1 MRLLFPLCLCVALL
15 SGCGG
20 NARSI
25 QKTRTEV
32 EKNGDEVAE
41 KSRQFTTGA
50 FESLRYAPTNKPT
63 DLAKTLLM
71 WDQQLEG
78 LPLTRIDVEALLAD
92 NRAARQ
98 ALTNNFHEVQQ
109 LILDRDRL
117 ATELNEKQEKLLHLG
132 ALYEEERNRNIV
144 KRVWRWSVATFGI
157 GGIIAL
163 MFFVPALIPI
173 FTRVIGWIVSMFP
186 KLAGFFGVVLTKSF
200 DSVVKGIQTGKKKI
214 DANKGVTTM
223 PTPEPT
229 VVLGDELSKATDK
242 SDRNLIDARKEVLA
256 NDGEIPPIAKVI
268 G

>member
-1 MRLLFPLCLCVALL
+1 MRLFLCFALVLLAGCSGKARGIFKAKAAVAE
-15 SGCGG
+15 
-20 NARSI
+20 NHEDI
-25 QKTRTEV
+25 
-32 EKNGDEVAE
+32 AE
-41 KSRQFTTGA
+41 KSRQYTTGA
-50 FESLRYAPTNKPT
+50 LDSLRYAPTNKPT
-63 DLAKTLLM
+63 NLAKTLLT

-78 LPLTRIDVEALLAD
+78 VPLTRLDVEAILAD
-92 NRAARQ
+92 NRASIR
-98 ALTNNFHEVQQ
+98 ALSNSFAEVQQ
-109 LILDRDRL
+109 LILDRERL
-117 ATELNEKQEKLLHLG
+117 ATELNEKQEKLLQLG

-163 MFFVPALIPI
+163 LFFFPFLIPI
-173 FTRVIGWIVSMFP
+173 GTRIVGWIVGMFP

-200 DSVVKGIQTGKKKI
+200 DAVVKGVQAGKKKI
-214 DANKGVTTM
+214 DANKGATTV
-223 PTPEPT
+223 PAPEPT